1 MEDRAKES
9 INRKTQ
15 LDLLTAPCVTHITYI
30 SQDRD
35 ISHNISREESWNKSH
50 CIPCISFKPMMFSI
64 RGNLSK
70 IYLTK
75 VY

>member
-1 MEDRAKES
+1 MWLDDGGVWEVEGGWMEDRAKES

-50 CIPCISFKPMMFSI
+50 CIPCISFKP
-64 RGNLSK
+64 
-70 IYLTK
+70 
-75 VY
+75 

>member
-1 MEDRAKES
+1 MEDRAKKS

-15 LDLLTAPCVTHITYI
+15 LNLLTAHSVTRITYI

-50 CIPCISFKPMMFSI
+50 CIPCISFIMFSI
-64 RGNLSK
+64 RENLSK